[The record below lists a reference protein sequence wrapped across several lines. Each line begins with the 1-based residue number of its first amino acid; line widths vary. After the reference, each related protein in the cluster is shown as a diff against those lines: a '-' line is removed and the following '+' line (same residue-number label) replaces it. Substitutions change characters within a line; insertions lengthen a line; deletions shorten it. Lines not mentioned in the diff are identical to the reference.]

1 VGTPSQ
7 PSAGSRA
14 RPLSPHLQIYRW
26 PLTMLTSILHR
37 VTGVATATGTILL
50 TLWLAAAAAGPDTF
64 ALAHE
69 LLASIFG
76 RLILFGYT
84 FALCY
89 HMLNGI
95 RHLAWDTGAGLGVR
109 TARLTGILVLVGT
122 VALTLLIWAAAYALG
137 GRLIP

>member
-26 PLTMLTSILHR
+26 PLSMLTSILHR
-37 VTGVATATGTILL
+37 ATGVANATGTILL

-64 ALAHE
+64 GMARE
-69 LLASIFG
+69 LLVGIFG

-84 FALCY
+84 LSLSY
-89 HMLNGI
+89 HVLNGI
-95 RHLAWDTGAGLGVR
+95 RHLAWDTGAGLGLR
-109 TARLTGILVLVGT
+109 TARLTGVLVLASAL
-122 VALTLLIWAAAYALG
+122 ALTLIIWAAAYTIG
-137 GRLIP
+137 GGLIP